1 VHLADLVG
9 RELRQCGAA
18 EVVAAV
24 VADASEDLRQ
34 GHDDLADIT
43 VGAEHALHAEEDV
56 EAAAARDRVGG
67 GRDGE
72 PERGVP
78 GRVAAAVGVRRG
90 ALPRDR
96 VAGDG
101 GHGVDLHAR
110 DQVHVLEVLGRQEGD
125 LQHSVRHG

>member
-1 VHLADLVG
+1 VHLEDLVG
-9 RELRQCGAA
+9 GELRQCGAA

-24 VADASEDLRQ
+24 VADAGEDLRQ

-43 VGAEHALHAEEDV
+43 VGAEHALYAKEDV
-56 EAAAARDRVGG
+56 EAAAARGRLGG
-67 GRDGE
+67 GRDRE

-78 GRVAAAVGVRRG
+78 GRVAATLGVRRG

-101 GHGVDLHAR
+101 GNGVHRHAC
-110 DQVHVLEVLGRQEGD
+110 DQVDVLQVLGRQEGD
-125 LQHSVRHG
+125 FQHSVRHG